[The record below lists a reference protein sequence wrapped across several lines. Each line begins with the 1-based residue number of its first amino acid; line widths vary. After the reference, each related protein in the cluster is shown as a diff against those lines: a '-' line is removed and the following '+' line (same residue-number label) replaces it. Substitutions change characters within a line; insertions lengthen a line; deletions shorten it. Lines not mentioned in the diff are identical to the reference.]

1 MVTGDHPITAQ
12 AISKQVRRWHFFNIL
27 LMILLQVGIITTE
40 PVIYD
45 ESTPLPTETKQT
57 AACIPGYVMA
67 TWKEEQLDQVI
78 AAHKEIAFA
87 RTSPKQKLFI
97 VEGYQRAGYV
107 VAVTGDGVNDSPALK
122 KADIGWVLG
131 LFASSH
137 CKSILHRV
145 AMGIAGTEVSK
156 EAADMIIMDDD
167 FATIVNGV
175 EEGRLIFVSGVTSL
189 EKDGEMC
196 LIAGQPEEVHCLH
209 ADQQH
214 P

>member
-1 MVTGDHPITAQ
+1 MALLQ
-12 AISKQVRRWHFFNIL
+12 IL
-27 LMILLQVGIITTE
+27 LLIHLQVGIITTE

-45 ESTPLPTETKQT
+45 ESTPLPAEPKQN

-122 KADIGWVLG
+122 KADIGWVFG

-137 CKSILHRV
+137 WKSILHRV